1 MLRGAASPT
10 EIFLLPHEVS
20 QVTSVSQGLGGAPW
34 APAARS
40 FVGLRCV
47 CLGRDPRR
55 SHCSSAEPLS
65 AAPSA
70 LPLTQT
76 KLSCRAVLICNHF
89 HTEVFPRTLSPYP
102 RWPFYKIVQPFCRLP
117 PFPGPFSLLFL
128 APSPTSAPPAP
139 AGRAQALLR
148 LKPKFMSLEGPR
160 ALLWSVN
167 TSALHTLAEWTKM
180 NMCDSASAQ
189 LDASHGG
196 ILASSPPGPKWE
208 IKGG

>member
-1 MLRGAASPT
+1 MLRGAARPA

-20 QVTSVSQGLGGAPW
+20 QVTSMSQGLGGAPW

-139 AGRAQALLR
+139 GHSRGAKADPSGTGTGALEAETQVYEFGGAESLALECQYFCSPYTGR
-148 LKPKFMSLEGPR
+148 
-160 ALLWSVN
+160 V
-167 TSALHTLAEWTKM
+167 
-180 NMCDSASAQ
+180 D
-189 LDASHGG
+189 
-196 ILASSPPGPKWE
+196 
-208 IKGG
+208 